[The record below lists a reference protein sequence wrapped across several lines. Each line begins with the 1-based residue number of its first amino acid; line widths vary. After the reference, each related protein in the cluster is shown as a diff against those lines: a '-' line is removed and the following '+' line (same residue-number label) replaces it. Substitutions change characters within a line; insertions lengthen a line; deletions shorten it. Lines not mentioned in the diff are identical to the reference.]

1 MNDKKRF
8 AVALIGVPEYE
19 RTIIKSIFKLSLY
32 RAYTYILTT
41 EGDPGQIILVDADD
55 PDALA
60 EWRVFQQHEHPDAS
74 TTVVLVTKQQTPN
87 QAPCQIRRPLV
98 ATRVLSVLDQIAVRL
113 LADPEPET
121 PSEQNQTD
129 SAETG
134 AIYSLMALVVDDSI
148 TIRKQIELEL
158 QTLGIR
164 ADMAESGEIA
174 AKLLIQNSYD
184 LILLDIILPGVDGY
198 QLCKTIK
205 KNKAIKKTPVI
216 MLTSKSSPFDRIRGA
231 LSGCDTYLIKPLD
244 PSSFHKAVSKYLKL
258 S

>member
-32 RAYTYILTT
+32 RAYTYILTA

-60 EWRVFQQHEHPDAS
+60 EWRVFQQHEHHDSS

-87 QAPCQIRRPLV
+87 QTPCQIRRPLV
-98 ATRVLSVLDQIAVRL
+98 ATRVLGVLDQIAVRL
-113 LADPEPET
+113 LADPEPEI
-121 PSEQNQTD
+121 PPEQNQAD
-129 SAETG
+129 LAQTG
-134 AIYSLMALVVDDSI
+134 TVYSSMALVVDDSL

-158 QTLGIR
+158 HALGIR

-174 AKLLIQNSYD
+174 AKLLIQNRYD